1 MVCFIADILCL
12 TEMLII
18 LLNAKALF
26 APRKRNIYFETHGK
40 DPVVLTLQN
49 KKPGHDAIGKNE
61 LKQNEIELPCVMT
74 LFSKISILFFYL
86 VVYSMR
92 FFFDSVI
99 TG

>member
-1 MVCFIADILCL
+1 MLKHYSLPENETFILKL
-12 TEMLII
+12 M
-18 LLNAKALF
+18 AKIPWSF
-26 APRKRNIYFETHGK
+26 
-40 DPVVLTLQN
+40 TLQN

-99 TG
+99 TGCKVLLLHK